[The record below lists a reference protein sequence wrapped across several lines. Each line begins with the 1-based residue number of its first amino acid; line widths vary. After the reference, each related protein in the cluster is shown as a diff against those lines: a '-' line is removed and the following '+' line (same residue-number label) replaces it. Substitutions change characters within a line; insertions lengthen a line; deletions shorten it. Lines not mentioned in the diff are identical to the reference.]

1 MFRSPV
7 TTPPPPPP
15 STISSA
21 ASVTSCSRPPSSSTK
36 AKEDETAAADEDA
49 GPQVAPIV
57 KLEEVAVTTGEEDED
72 AILDLL
78 RCMVSVFLLL
88 MHDWHDL
95 ESESMNMLMELQV
108 QLEKL
113 KSNSEPGG
121 ELSETREIKLSQ
133 IDLGLC
139 FSAAVGHHHPPLCRP
154 TFTTSMRRRWS
165 LQVLSDAGL
174 AQDVVNKLINY
185 LAERMITAQILQKNA
200 VMQMVDNKI
209 RDLDLN
215 DVAGGDELAF
225 HTTPHLTPF
234 KRKGCQTRP
243 PTTTFH
249 HFLPAPA
256 DFVPSISTVTTASHF
271 QVIMKS
277 IRMKIEA
284 QDVVEELTNQRAD
297 KHVLMY
303 MYFRRPLNCRE
314 AIGHGYQM
322 STRNFMAFGML
333 YHIIQ
338 ICKFSELSV
347 LVDRFVGELSIVYGP
362 LELMLHRRLLYDDG
376 EGVPEALNVTV
387 CVGKFYITIDSFGEG
402 AKWCRSYGQEM
413 YSSLLWP
420 SLNSTNSDEE
430 PCMQPAEQN
439 ADRAEGDENVDDNE
453 EALPDISDGDSSFGR
468 DLNADSAG
476 EEVEEDVD
484 DDSSADGDQPDDEIQ
499 LQQISDYDSAELQP
513 ISDNAC
519 IS

>member
-21 ASVTSCSRPPSSSTK
+21 ASVTSCSRPPSSSTSDSSSTTLLHQWFTILHQRINYTTTAPPLNLK
-36 AKEDETAAADEDA
+36 TLLHQAKEDETAAADEDA

-72 AILDLL
+72 AILDL
-78 RCMVSVFLLL
+78 
-88 MHDWHDL
+88 
-95 ESESMNMLMELQV
+95 MNMLMELQV

-113 KSNSEPGG
+113 KSNSEPGI
-121 ELSETREIKLSQ
+121 LPLYI
-133 IDLGLC
+133 LC
-139 FSAAVGHHHPPLCRP
+139 VQGFASLLPSAITIHHSVVRPSPLLCGVGGRCRWRLAENERNQ
-154 TFTTSMRRRWS
+154 TFTALLKLDPQTSHACYCNKKMDEKKLAMWRCFNFECGACH
-165 LQVLSDAGL
+165 VLSDAGL

-225 HTTPHLTPF
+225 LLRVDMYKKLVNRSF
-234 KRKGCQTRP
+234 RP
-243 PTTTFH
+243 
-249 HFLPAPA
+249 L
-256 DFVPSISTVTTASHF
+256 
-271 QVIMKS
+271 S

-387 CVGKFYITIDSFGEG
+387 CVGTDCRRPAGFSFSN
-402 AKWCRSYGQEM
+402 SYVNGFAF
-413 YSSLLWP
+413 
-420 SLNSTNSDEE
+420 TNSREILYYNRFVWGGCQVVPVIWSRDVFF
-430 PCMQPAEQN
+430 ASLAFTEQ
-439 ADRAEGDENVDDNE
+439 
-453 EALPDISDGDSSFGR
+453 DGNTTSNF
-468 DLNADSAG
+468 
-476 EEVEEDVD
+476 
-484 DDSSADGDQPDDEIQ
+484 
-499 LQQISDYDSAELQP
+499 
-513 ISDNAC
+513 
-519 IS
+519 